1 MIRLIDQ
8 CLYDYTDDDFMVLK
22 PSEFVYELLKRIEEA
37 GMLPPPKVHEFE
49 SFQKA
54 KKEHPFALVSIKRF
68 EWEPEEDEVRQT
80 GGLDD

>member
-37 GMLPPPKVHEFE
+37 GMLPPYFQGSLTNYDIAMGSNPYRWE
-49 SFQKA
+49 S
-54 KKEHPFALVSIKRF
+54 
-68 EWEPEEDEVRQT
+68 EDE
-80 GGLDD
+80 